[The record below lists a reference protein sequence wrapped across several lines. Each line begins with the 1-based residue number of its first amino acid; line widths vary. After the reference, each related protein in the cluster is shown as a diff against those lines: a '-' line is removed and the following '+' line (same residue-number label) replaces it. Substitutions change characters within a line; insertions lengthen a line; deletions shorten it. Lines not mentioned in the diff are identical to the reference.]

1 MKLIEI
7 KSLAIPEIKV
17 IRFSRFTDNR
27 GYFTEHFR
35 KSDLAGH
42 LPDTDFLQCNE
53 SFSHKGTFRGFH
65 FQWSPYMGK
74 LVRPITGHLI
84 DFSLDVRKDSRTF
97 GKVIAHNMPTNP
109 ENDYNEWIWLPP
121 GFAHGI
127 LFPEDGLIEYF
138 CTGTYSPG
146 NEACITP
153 LDKNIDW
160 SLCDPELK
168 KTFDEIVPTTEL
180 ITDKDK
186 NGITLEEWKNNPNS
200 ELFTLDKV
208 R

>member
-7 KSLAIPEIKV
+7 KQLALPKVKV
-17 IRFSRFTDNR
+17 IRFGRFADHR
-27 GYFTEHFR
+27 GYFTETFR
-35 KSDLAGH
+35 KGELEAEIKAE
-42 LPDTDFLQCNE
+42 FVQCNE
-53 SFSHKGTFRGFH
+53 SFSRKGTFRGFH

-74 LVRPITGHLI
+74 MIRPITGRLI
-84 DFSLDVRKDSRTF
+84 DFALDVRKDSETF
-97 GKVIAHNMPTNP
+97 GKVIAHDMPTSP
-109 ENDYNEWIWLPP
+109 DADYNEWIWLPP

-146 NEACITP
+146 NEACISP

-160 SLCDPELK
+160 SLCNPELK
-168 KTFDEIVPTTEL
+168 KIFDEIVPTTEL

-186 NGITLEEWKNNPNS
+186 HGITLEEWKNDPNS
-200 ELFTLDKV
+200 DLFTLDKV
-208 R
+208 Q